1 MYRIM
6 YGGLILGVAGLIVS
20 PVISDD
26 RPAQVIEGWGEVADP
41 DGDCTIRQDGQKLT
55 IAIPATKHDLSVEV
69 GDVNAPR
76 VLRNLAGDFIALVK
90 VSGNVRHNG
99 NRTSENYL
107 AYHGAGLLL
116 WLDGQTYIRLE
127 RAAVV
132 QDENKVL
139 HYANF
144 ELRKDGKR
152 AEMESNSFEIPDGD
166 TYLRL
171 ERRGGRIFGS
181 FSDDGIRWGSFD
193 PITVELPKDLKLGV
207 DAINTSTEP
216 FKAEFS
222 EPEVYKKET
231 NAAAR

>member
-1 MYRIM
+1 MFRMI
-6 YGGLILGVAGLIVS
+6 YGGLILGVAGLMVS

-26 RPAQVIEGWGEVADP
+26 RPLQVIEGWGEVVDL
-41 DGDCTIRQDGQKLT
+41 DGDCVVRQDGQKLT
-55 IAIPATKHDLSVEV
+55 IAVPGTKHDLTVEV

-76 VLRNLAGDFIALVK
+76 VLRNLAGDFIAQVK

-99 NRTSENYL
+99 KRTSEVFL

-116 WLDGQTYIRLE
+116 WQDGQTYIRLE

-132 QDENKVL
+132 QDVDKVL

-144 ELRKDGKR
+144 ELRKDGKLV
-152 AEMESNSFEIPDGD
+152 ELEGNSFEIPDGD

-181 FSDDGIRWGSFD
+181 FSEDGIRWGSFN
-193 PITVELPKDLKLGV
+193 PIAVELPKDLKLGV

-222 EPEVYKKET
+222 EPEVYKRET